1 MTGYPMVPLGE
12 ILELSQN
19 TVAVEPDETYRLAGV
34 YSFGRGLFTR
44 PTITGAETQYPSV
57 RQLRHNQLVY
67 GRLNAWEGAL
77 AVVGPEFDGFVVSPE
92 FPTFD
97 IRPTRAVPGYL
108 DWLTRWPGLWDSLL
122 VRAKGIGSQRGARRR
137 RVPVDRF
144 LATSVPLPTLDEQS
158 RIVER
163 MERAE
168 RLRMHAG
175 GAARL
180 ADALVHSTFDA
191 MLASRGLRGQSF
203 VPLGEILE
211 LAIDEFLVEPD
222 KTYRISGVFSFGRG
236 LFERPP
242 ISGSE
247 TKYPWLH
254 RLHEGQLVYS
264 RLKVWEGAVSVVE
277 AAFDGSFVSPEYPT
291 FNVRSERATRD
302 FVRWLSRWPT
312 FWDQLLGQSQGVGA
326 RRERVPVDRLLA
338 TTVPL
343 PSLERQ
349 RRIVERLDRVDR
361 VRRRALDAAKISDA
375 LVLSTFAAALAR

>member
-12 ILELSQN
+12 ILELSQD
-19 TVAVEPDETYRLAGV
+19 TVAVEPAATYRLAGV
-34 YSFGRGLFTR
+34 YG
-44 PTITGAETQYPSV
+44 
-57 RQLRHNQLVY
+57 
-67 GRLNAWEGAL
+67 
-77 AVVGPEFDGFVVSPE
+77 
-92 FPTFD
+92 
-97 IRPTRAVPGYL
+97 
-108 DWLTRWPGLWDSLL
+108 
-122 VRAKGIGSQRGARRR
+122 
-137 RVPVDRF
+137 
-144 LATSVPLPTLDEQS
+144 
-158 RIVER
+158 
-163 MERAE
+163 
-168 RLRMHAG
+168 
-175 GAARL
+175 
-180 ADALVHSTFDA
+180 
-191 MLASRGLRGQSF
+191 
-203 VPLGEILE
+203 
-211 LAIDEFLVEPD
+211 
-222 KTYRISGVFSFGRG
+222 FGRG

-242 ISGSE
+242 ISGSD

-343 PSLERQ
+343 PSLEQQ
-349 RRIVERLDRVDR
+349 RRIVERMDRVDR

-375 LVLSTFAAALAR
+375 LVLSTFAASLAR